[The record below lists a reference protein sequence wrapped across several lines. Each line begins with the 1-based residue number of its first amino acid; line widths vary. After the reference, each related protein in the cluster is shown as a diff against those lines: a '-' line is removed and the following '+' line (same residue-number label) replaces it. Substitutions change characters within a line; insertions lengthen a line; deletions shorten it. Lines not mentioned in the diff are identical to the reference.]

1 MNMTRK
7 VALFAF
13 NGDPNCIVHV
23 LLNSLDMKEKGYDVR
38 LVIEGGAT
46 YQLESLN
53 DDSHPLNGI
62 YRKVKD
68 AGLIECVCKA
78 CANKMGTLESANEQG
93 LPVCGEMMGHPSIS
107 RYMEEG
113 YEVLIF

>member
-1 MNMTRK
+1 MTRK

-23 LLNSLDMKEKGYDVR
+23 LLNALDMKEKGYDVR

-53 DDSHPLNGI
+53 DTSHPLNGL
-62 YRKVKD
+62 YQKVKD

-78 CANKMGTLESANEQG
+78 CANKMGTLESAMEQD
-93 LPVCGEMMGHPSIS
+93 LPVCGEMMGHPGIS
-107 RYMEEG
+107 RYLEDG

>member
-1 MNMTRK
+1 MTRK

-23 LLNSLDMKEKGYDVR
+23 LLNSLDMKENGYEVR

-53 DDSHPLNGI
+53 DDSHPLNGL
-62 YRKVKD
+62 YQKVKK

-78 CANKMGTLESANEQG
+78 CANKMGTLESVIEQD

-107 RYMEEG
+107 RYMEDG